1 MTAFR
6 RCRVPR
12 PCRCPCEG
20 IGANV
25 ADPVRSGDAVS
36 GTGWDLSREE
46 GRLNA
51 MPVHEYASVFTF
63 RRTNPAS
70 VHGLEGRA
78 RAKTGRRTCYA

>member
-12 PCRCPCEG
+12 PYRRPCEG

-46 GRLNA
+46 GRDA

-63 RRTNPAS
+63 RRANPAP